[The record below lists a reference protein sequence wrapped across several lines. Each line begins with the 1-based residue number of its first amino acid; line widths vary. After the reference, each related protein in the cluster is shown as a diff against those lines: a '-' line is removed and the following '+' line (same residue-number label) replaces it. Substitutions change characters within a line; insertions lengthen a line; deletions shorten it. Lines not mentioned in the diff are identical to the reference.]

1 MSKKVCFCIVGKSGV
16 GKSYIADKLTKEHSF
31 VQVDS
36 YTTRPRRDNEC
47 SGHIFITE
55 EEANN
60 WPKEDIVA
68 YGIYGGYQYFA
79 TRDQID
85 NSDVYVVDKQGLK
98 GLKNDY
104 EGKEGTRA
112 LVIVELKTGFFNRMK
127 RLIRAQGFVK
137 GIKRALRDI
146 GKFRGL
152 RKFEPLVLR
161 NDLPED
167 ADFIVSI
174 LAVSKQATESFQ

>member
-16 GKSYIADKLTKEHSF
+16 GKSYIADKLTKEYSF

-68 YGIYGGYQYFA
+68 YGLYGGYQYFA
-79 TRDQID
+79 TKEQIN
-85 NSDVYVVDKQGLK
+85 NSDIYVVDKQGLE
-98 GLKNDY
+98 GLRKNY
-104 EGKEGTRA
+104 EGQDDTRS
-112 LVIVELKTGFFNRMK
+112 LVIVELRTGAFNRIK
-127 RLIRAQGFVK
+127 RLIRAEGFVK
-137 GIKRALRDI
+137 GIKRALRDV

-152 RKFEPLVLR
+152 RKFEPLILR

-174 LAVSKQATESFQ
+174 LAFSKQVIESFQ